1 MQKRGSATVSE
12 AFVNPKMCYHVD
24 TCLSNK
30 FFRCF
35 SATMSLFKSR
45 GDELITYV
53 EYGKTFVAPILSPI
67 EDTTWAQTEMR
78 GFMKNVQAVFAAE
91 KL

>member
-1 MQKRGSATVSE
+1 
-12 AFVNPKMCYHVD
+12 
-24 TCLSNK
+24 
-30 FFRCF
+30 
-35 SATMSLFKSR
+35 MSLFKSR

>member
-1 MQKRGSATVSE
+1 MQKRRSATVSE

-24 TCLSNK
+24 TCLSK
-30 FFRCF
+30 
-35 SATMSLFKSR
+35 
-45 GDELITYV
+45 YV